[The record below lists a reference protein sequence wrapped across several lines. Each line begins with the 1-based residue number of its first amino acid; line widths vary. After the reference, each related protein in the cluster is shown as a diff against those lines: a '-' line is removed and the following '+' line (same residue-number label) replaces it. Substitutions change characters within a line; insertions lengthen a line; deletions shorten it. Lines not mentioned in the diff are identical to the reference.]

1 MPLDDLVLALQRLV
15 DRFVR
20 RARRG
25 CAPTATHRRLLVLQ
39 IDGLSRGVLEQAL
52 AERRMPFLGRMMERA
67 GWRLH
72 PMFVGLPSSTPAFQ
86 LAAMYGVRPD
96 IPGFH
101 YHDKR
106 RREDIYFPRAGDA
119 AYVEQAQ
126 AAGRRGILDG
136 GASYGCVFTGGA
148 AQNLFTF
155 AIMKRPTGSGIL
167 SALSALLV
175 LAWVAIKSTVITVVE
190 LVRAV
195 LRLLADPVGEWRRG
209 WKWLAIKIGLSVWVR
224 ELFTLAVARD
234 IYAGVSTIYVNY
246 LDYDVLS
253 HAYGPRHPR
262 ALRALRRVDD
272 SLKQIW
278 RVCRRVPEH
287 RYDLYVLSDHGQAH
301 TKPFGELAG
310 GRRFERVIFEDFLA
324 QHELAHHEA
333 RPVGPERPAGRHRL
347 ASGIKA
353 FRMGRAP
360 GFFQR
365 FFNYIEDGFP
375 WVLGELKESRE
386 QDNVRVICAGPNA
399 FIYFVD
405 ADQPLPIERIDERWP
420 GLAEELSRSP
430 GVGYVFVRGADG
442 PVCFWRG
449 KRYRLD
455 AMHSGP
461 FGGRADAPLV
471 VASVRDLMAMPSAGD
486 LVIYGIG
493 APSGHIS
500 YIAEA
505 GAHAGPSPDELHTFV
520 VAPPGADLPKPLNHP
535 IQLYPYFARYLEVV
549 ERETAA

>member
-1 MPLDDLVLALQRLV
+1 MPLDDLALGLQRLV
-15 DRFVR
+15 DRLVR
-20 RARRG
+20 RVRRG
-25 CAPTATHRRLLVLQ
+25 CAPTPSHQRLLIVQ
-39 IDGLSRGVLEQAL
+39 IDGLSRDVLELAL
-52 AERRMPFLGRMMERA
+52 AQGRMPFLRRVIERA
-67 GWRLH
+67 GWRVH

-101 YHDKR
+101 YHEKR
-106 RREDIYFPRAGDA
+106 QREDVYFPRAGDA
-119 AYVEQAQ
+119 ARVERAQ

-136 GASYGCVFTGGA
+136 GATYGCVFTGGA
-148 AQNLFTF
+148 LDSLFTF
-155 AIMKRPTGSGIL
+155 AIMKRPTGSGLL
-167 SALSALLV
+167 SALSALVV
-175 LAWVAIKSTVITVVE
+175 LAWVALKSAVITLIE
-190 LVRAV
+190 LLRAV

-234 IYAGVSTIYVNY
+234 IYGGVPAIYVNY

-262 ALRALRRVDD
+262 ALRSLRRIDD
-272 SLKQIW
+272 SIKQIW

-301 TKPFGELAG
+301 TKLFDELAG
-310 GRRFERVIFEDFLA
+310 GRRFERVIFEDFFRP
-324 QHELAHHEA
+324 QGGA
-333 RPVGPERPAGRHRL
+333 RPVTPQRPAGRHRL

-353 FRMGRAP
+353 FRTGRAP

-375 WVLGELKESRE
+375 WILGELKEARE
-386 QDNVRVICAGPNA
+386 RDNVRVICAGPNA

-405 ADQPLPIERIDERWP
+405 DDAPLPIERIEERWP
-420 GLAEELSRSP
+420 GLAGELSQHP
-430 GVGYVFVRGADG
+430 GVGYVFARGSEG

-449 KRYRLD
+449 KRYRLG
-455 AMHSGP
+455 AEAGP
-461 FGGRADAPLV
+461 FAGRDDTALV
-471 VASVRDLMAMPSAGD
+471 VSSIGDLMKMPSAGD
-486 LVIYGIG
+486 LVVYGID
-493 APSGHIS
+493 ASPGHVS

-505 GAHAGPSPDELHTFV
+505 GAHAAPSPEELHTFV
-520 VAPPGADLPKPLNHP
+520 VAPPTARLPDPLTHP
-535 IQLYPYFARYLEVV
+535 IQLYPFFVRYVQHGD
-549 ERETAA
+549 RESAA